1 MKKLILLAIFC
12 FNPLFIEQNISN
24 VYLKSFK
31 KATQKNV
38 WQENG
43 CRANVLY
50 AAVTHCRNTKKGLVC
65 RPVKKK
71 AVAQARRI
79 SRRHT
84 AIQRKNLRVVKSS
97 VKPVVKRRIA
107 ISISGG
113 IRIIRANG
121 VPRHYVGVFPNAG
134 NPNIISAQNYIFRIP
149 AKPLLTGRIILLSGA
164 QSFGV
169 GINGVPFDPGVNGI
183 FNFS

>member
-24 VYLKSFK
+24 VYLKSCK

-50 AAVTHCRNTKKGLVC
+50 AAVTRCRNTKKGLVC

-79 SRRHT
+79 ARRHT
-84 AIQRKNLRVVKSS
+84 AIQRRNLRIVRAN
-97 VKPVVKRRIA
+97 VKPVVKRRV
-107 ISISGG
+107 SFTISGG
-113 IRIIRANG
+113 RRIIRANG
-121 VPRHYVGVFPNAG
+121 VPKHYVG
-134 NPNIISAQNYIFRIP
+134 ILQFREEIYE
-149 AKPLLTGRIILLSGA
+149 SSE
-164 QSFGV
+164 QM
-169 GINGVPFDPGVNGI
+169 
-183 FNFS
+183 